1 MRALVFFSRRSYC
14 CSATVI
20 EPTFSGR
27 RTTRGS
33 LICLVNMAVGHLQFP
48 RSAVIAGPYK
58 KVLIEI
64 FGQDSVLRA
73 ASSFIVQ
80 ASMPPTVRWRE
91 RRRRILAEDARV
103 VRQRAIRRGDD
114 FEGWHLSRL
123 MRDAA
128 TPFEV
133 TAAECQYQRWLRA
146 SPRRERAVA

>member
-1 MRALVFFSRRSYC
+1 MHAMGFFNRRSYC
-14 CSATVI
+14 CNATVT
-20 EPTFSGR
+20 EPTFSEQ

-33 LICLVNMAVGHLQFP
+33 LICLVNMAVGHLQFL
-48 RSAVIAGPYK
+48 RGAVIAGAYK

-73 ASSFIVQ
+73 ASSLIVQ
-80 ASMPPTVRWRE
+80 ASMPPTVRLRE

-133 TAAECQYQRWLRA
+133 TTAERQYQR
-146 SPRRERAVA
+146 